1 MKSETHRVCDPQQP
15 SAQPGTNSAPISRI
29 IGLGAFAAIWI
40 WAIGGKVDLRA
51 FLDRGSLL
59 IVVGCSFAL
68 LLAACGWTGL
78 RSAVTTLIGQR
89 ASARATL
96 DGLNVFRLAAA
107 FAVACGL
114 VATLVGLIVSLHHMS
129 DPSMIGPAVAS
140 AMLPLLYGAVVAL
153 LCLVAATVLARR
165 ETSGEAA
172 NEFDRLGRQTVRV
185 AGVTAGVG
193 VSAVLLVLFASL
205 LSMSEIKRDPRFDAT
220 ITDLRM
226 RFGEDPAGNASSEDM
241 EHGSPHSLPAEHS
254 K

>member
-1 MKSETHRVCDPQQP
+1 MKSESHRVCDPQQP

-51 FLDRGSLL
+51 FVDRGSLL
-59 IVVGCSFAL
+59 IVIGCSLAL

-78 RSAVTTLIGQR
+78 RGAVTTLIGKPV
-89 ASARATL
+89 SARATL
-96 DGLNVFRLAAA
+96 DGLHVFRLAAA
-107 FAVACGL
+107 FALACGL
-114 VATLVGLIVSLHHMS
+114 VATLVGLIVFLQNMS
-129 DPSMIGPAVAS
+129 DPSKIGPAVAS

-172 NEFDRLGRQTVRV
+172 IELDRLSRQSVRAASV
-185 AGVTAGVG
+185 AACAG
-193 VSAVLLVLFASL
+193 VSAVLLVLFVSL

-220 ITDLRM
+220 MNDLRM
-226 RFGEDPAGNASSEDM
+226 RFGGDPAREKEDRHPAGLASQSRNR
-241 EHGSPHSLPAEHS
+241 P
-254 K
+254 